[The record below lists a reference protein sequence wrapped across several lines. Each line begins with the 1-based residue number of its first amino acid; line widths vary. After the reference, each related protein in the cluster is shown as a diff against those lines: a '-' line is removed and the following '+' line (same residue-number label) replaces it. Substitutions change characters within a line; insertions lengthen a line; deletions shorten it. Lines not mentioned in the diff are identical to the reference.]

1 MKINLEA
8 IVKTSLG
15 VWLVSMMAGC
25 ADINGSIKNIN
36 ETLYQTQNTFSG
48 VYEQNISKVIA
59 PLPSKKAVQ
68 NISQAYD
75 VMQKSLSIIACAK
88 KNNQKYYRQ
97 MLNQYSIRDGMT
109 PQFTLPIHDD
119 IKKHHDGCLEI
130 KKIFKYEELEE
141 DKFRF
146 SVIYVS
152 NQSGESAQKTY
163 EMQKMSGNEWYYS
176 RFSL

>member
-1 MKINLEA
+1 MKTNLETIIKA
-8 IVKTSLG
+8 TVGLLIVLSFA
-15 VWLVSMMAGC
+15 SC
-25 ADINGSIKNIN
+25 ADINSGIKGFN
-36 ETLYQTQNTFSG
+36 EAIYQTNNTFSG
-48 VYEQNISKVIA
+48 VYEQNISRVIA

-68 NISQAYD
+68 NVSQAYD

-88 KNNQKYYRQ
+88 KNNSDYYRT
-97 MLNQYSIRDGMT
+97 MLNQYYIKDFGIGES
-109 PQFTLPIHDD
+109 TLPIKYD
-119 IKKHHDGCLEI
+119 IEKHRDGCLEI

-176 RFSL
+176 RFY